1 MDGCMD
7 EVGDGWMDVGM
18 RCSDGWMEGG
28 MDEVGDKN

>member
-18 RCSDGWMEGG
+18 RCSDGWM
-28 MDEVGDKN
+28 DEVGDKN